1 MEHVPGGGD
10 DYVVKAQGAV
20 GENGLALLVK
30 AYAYAHVV
38 ALIGG
43 VGVLENDIAYAEL
56 LPAYLLAVFPLRPTW
71 LSSSSF
77 VSPCWRKHQATKPEQ
92 SRP

>member
-10 DYVVKAQGAV
+10 DYVVEAQGAV

-43 VGVLENDIAYAEL
+43 IGILKDNIAHPKL
-56 LPAYLLAVFPLRPTW
+56 LPAYLLAVFPL
-71 LSSSSF
+71 
-77 VSPCWRKHQATKPEQ
+77 SPCAETYLAFQLLICQPLLEEAPGHEA
-92 SRP
+92 

>member
-1 MEHVPGGGD
+1 MEHVPGGC
-10 DYVVKAQGAV
+10 DYHVVEAQGAV

-43 VGVLENDIAYAEL
+43 IGILKDNIAHPKL
-56 LPAYLLAVFPLRPTW
+56 LPAYLLAVFPL
-71 LSSSSF
+71 
-77 VSPCWRKHQATKPEQ
+77 SPCAETYLAFQLLICQPLLEEAPGHEA
-92 SRP
+92 

>member
-10 DYVVKAQGAV
+10 DYVVKAQSAV

-38 ALIGG
+38 ALIGC
-43 VGVLENDIAYAEL
+43 L
-56 LPAYLLAVFPLRPTW
+56 LYT
-71 LSSSSF
+71 
-77 VSPCWRKHQATKPEQ
+77 SPSPRD
-92 SRP
+92 S

>member
-10 DYVVKAQGAV
+10 DYVVEAQGAV

-43 VGVLENDIAYAEL
+43 IGILKDNIAPPEAPSSSSPRCL
-56 LPAYLLAVFPLRPTW
+56 STAPMCRDLTR

-77 VSPCWRKHQATKPEQ
+77 VSARLEDAPGH
-92 SRP
+92 

>member
-10 DYVVKAQGAV
+10 NHIVKAQGAV

-30 AYAYAHVV
+30 AYADADVV

-43 VGVLENDIAYAEL
+43 IGILKDNIAHPKL
-56 LPAYLLAVFPLRPTW
+56 LPAYLLAVFPL
-71 LSSSSF
+71 
-77 VSPCWRKHQATKPEQ
+77 SPCAETYLAFQLLICQPLLEEASGHEA
-92 SRP
+92 